1 MLPLVDAQLA
11 ALAPHAADPAAYGR
25 GGADEYWD
33 DRALA
38 LFLRG
43 VCLRYV
49 AHPDRDAVLAP
60 EEQAAVEEGRAEAA
74 RGARDAFEKV
84 FEDGPKVV
92 YDHYLVYCARK
103 WARVARSGWA
113 TDRRGVDYEYARLL
127 ACQGD
132 KDGARRHLELLV
144 SGE

>member
-11 ALAPHAADPAAYGR
+11 ALNAHAADPAAYGR
-25 GGADEYWD
+25 GGGGRGEDEYWD

-60 EEQAAVEEGRAEAA
+60 EEQAAVEEGRAEAE
-74 RGARDAFEKV
+74 RGARAAFEKV
-84 FEDGPKVV
+84 FEDGPRVV

-103 WARVARSGWA
+103 SICVGAVG
-113 TDRRGVDYEYARLL
+113 T
-127 ACQGD
+127 AC
-132 KDGARRHLELLV
+132 
-144 SGE
+144 